1 MNRTTADDFRK
12 KVRKYSAQIA
22 TNLQSKKSQSQK
34 EQKILT
40 ISVCS
45 AAILAVFGIIFGIFS
60 KTQAIIFDGL
70 VAFISV
76 GLGYLSVATSR
87 FIYKD
92 DDDIFQYGYVRFEP
106 MVNLFKA
113 LILLILCVYAFIS
126 AIRELFSGGYAI
138 ETGAA
143 AIYNA
148 FALLLSA
155 IMFGITRFYGRILES
170 DLIKVDNLE
179 WKIDCVLYVGGMC
192 AFGLVFAFDRAQ
204 ENALSRLIDPALLFV
219 LSLYLSISPLKIAIA
234 NFKDLVMVAPPE
246 MDNKITEIMENLATE
261 YGFGDYDTHIAKSG
275 RFFMIEVNILLDGR
289 GSAISSVKDC
299 DVIREKIE
307 KALELP
313 SYKIW
318 LSVSFTSNP
327 KWL

>member
-1 MNRTTADDFRK
+1 MNPIRTKRDDFRK

-22 TNLQSKKSQSQK
+22 TNPKSQSQK
-34 EQKILT
+34 EQFILKV
-40 ISVCS
+40 SVCS
-45 AAILAVFGIIFGIFS
+45 AAILAIFGIIFGIFS

-87 FIYKD
+87 FIYNY
-92 DDDIFQYGYVRFEP
+92 DDDIFQYGYVLFDP
-106 MVNLFKA
+106 MVTLFKA
-113 LILLILCVYAFIS
+113 LILLIVCVYAFIS
-126 AIRELFSGGYAI
+126 AIRELFGGGYAI

-148 FALLLSA
+148 FALILSA
-155 IMFGITRFYGRILES
+155 VMFGITRFYGRILES
-170 DLIKVDNLE
+170 DLIKVDNIE
-179 WKIDCVLYVGGMC
+179 WKIDCVLYIGGMC
-192 AFGLVFAFDRAQ
+192 AFGFVFAFDRAQ
-204 ENALSRLIDPALLFV
+204 TSTLSRLIDPALLFV

-234 NFKDLVMVAPPE
+234 NFKDLVMVAPSE
-246 MDNKITEIMENLATE
+246 MDDKITEIMENIARE

-275 RFFMIEVNILLDGR
+275 RFFMIEVNILLDSS

-299 DVIREKIE
+299 DMIREKIQN
-307 KALELP
+307 ALELP

>member
-1 MNRTTADDFRK
+1 MNPLKSKATDFRK

-22 TNLQSKKSQSQK
+22 TSPKAQSQK
-34 EQKILT
+34 EQKILQL
-40 ISVCS
+40 SMQG
-45 AAILAVFGIIFGIFS
+45 AAVLAVLGIIFGIFS

-76 GLGYLSVATSR
+76 GLGYLSVVTSR
-87 FIYKD
+87 FIYKE

-106 MVNLFKA
+106 MINLFKS
-113 LILLILCVYAFIS
+113 LILLIVCVYAFIS
-126 AIRELFSGGYAI
+126 ALRELFSGGYAI
-138 ETGAA
+138 EIGAA
-143 AIYNA
+143 AFYNA
-148 FALLLSA
+148 VALAFSA
-155 IMFGITRFYGRILES
+155 VMFEITRFYGRILES

-204 ENALSRLIDPALLFV
+204 ESALARLIDPALLFV
-219 LSLYLSISPLKIAIA
+219 LSLYLSVSPLKIAIA

-246 MDNKITEIMENLATE
+246 MDNKITKIMENLASE

-275 RFFMIEVNILLDGR
+275 RFFMIEVNILLDDS
-289 GSAISSVKDC
+289 GSAISSVRDC
-299 DVIREKIE
+299 DIIREKIE
-307 KALELP
+307 NALELP

>member
-1 MNRTTADDFRK
+1 MNPLKSKATDFRK
-12 KVRKYSAQIA
+12 KVRKYGAQIA
-22 TNLQSKKSQSQK
+22 TNPKAQSQK
-34 EQKILT
+34 EPKILQL
-40 ISVCS
+40 SMQG
-45 AAILAVFGIIFGIFS
+45 AAILAVLGIVFGIFS

-76 GLGYLSVATSR
+76 GLGYLSVVTSR
-87 FIYKD
+87 FIYKE

-106 MVNLFKA
+106 MVNLFKS
-113 LILLILCVYAFIS
+113 LMLLIVCVYAFIS
-126 AIRELFSGGYAI
+126 AIRELFGGGYAI
-138 ETGAA
+138 EIGVA

-148 FALLLSA
+148 VALAFSA
-155 IMFGITRFYGRILES
+155 VMFGITRFYGRILES

-192 AFGLVFAFDRAQ
+192 AFGLVFTFDRAQ
-204 ENALSRLIDPALLFV
+204 ESALSRLIDPALLFV
-219 LSLYLSISPLKIAIA
+219 LSLYLSVSPLKIAIA

-246 MDNKITEIMENLATE
+246 MDNKITDIMENLASE

-275 RFFMIEVNILLDGR
+275 RFFMIEVNILLDDS

-299 DVIREKIE
+299 DIIREKIE
-307 KALELP
+307 NALELP

>member
-1 MNRTTADDFRK
+1 MNPLKSKATDFRK

-22 TNLQSKKSQSQK
+22 TSPKAQSQK
-34 EQKILT
+34 EPKILQL
-40 ISVCS
+40 SMQG
-45 AAILAVFGIIFGIFS
+45 AAILAVLGIVFGIFS

-76 GLGYLSVATSR
+76 GLGYLSVVTSR
-87 FIYKD
+87 FIYKE

-106 MVNLFKA
+106 MVNLFKS
-113 LILLILCVYAFIS
+113 LILLIVCVYAFIS
-126 AIRELFSGGYAI
+126 AVRELFGGGYAI
-138 ETGAA
+138 EIGVA

-148 FALLLSA
+148 VALAFSA
-155 IMFGITRFYGRILES
+155 VMFGITRFYGRILES

-192 AFGLVFAFDRAQ
+192 AFGFVFIFDRAQ
-204 ENALSRLIDPALLFV
+204 ESALSRLIDPALLFV
-219 LSLYLSISPLKIAIA
+219 LSLYLSLSPLKIAIA

-246 MDNKITEIMENLATE
+246 MDNKITEIMENLASE

-275 RFFMIEVNILLDGR
+275 RFFMIEVNILLDDS

-299 DVIREKIE
+299 DIIREKIE
-307 KALELP
+307 NALELP

>member
-1 MNRTTADDFRK
+1 MNPLKSKATDFRK
-12 KVRKYSAQIA
+12 KVRKYSTQIA
-22 TNLQSKKSQSQK
+22 TSPQAQSQK
-34 EQKILT
+34 EQKILQL
-40 ISVCS
+40 SMQG
-45 AAILAVFGIIFGIFS
+45 AAVLAVLGIIFGIFS

-76 GLGYLSVATSR
+76 GLGYLSVVTSR
-87 FIYKD
+87 FIYKE

-106 MVNLFKA
+106 MVNLFKS
-113 LILLILCVYAFIS
+113 LILLIVCVYAFIS
-126 AIRELFSGGYAI
+126 ALRELFGGGYAI
-138 ETGAA
+138 EIGVAA
-143 AIYNA
+143 FYNA
-148 FALLLSA
+148 VALAFSA
-155 IMFGITRFYGRILES
+155 VMFGITRFYGRILES

-204 ENALSRLIDPALLFV
+204 ESALARLIDPALLFV
-219 LSLYLSISPLKIAIA
+219 LSLYLSVSPLKIAIA

-246 MDNKITEIMENLATE
+246 MDNKITEIMENLASE

-275 RFFMIEVNILLDGR
+275 RFFMIEVNILLDDS
-289 GSAISSVKDC
+289 GSVISSVRDC
-299 DVIREKIE
+299 DIIREKIE
-307 KALELP
+307 NALELP

>member
-1 MNRTTADDFRK
+1 MNPIRIKADDFRK

-22 TNLQSKKSQSQK
+22 TNPLNQKAQSQK
-34 EQKILT
+34 EQFILKV
-40 ISVCS
+40 SVCS

-87 FIYKD
+87 FIYKE

-106 MVNLFKA
+106 MVNLFKS

-126 AIRELFSGGYAI
+126 AIRELFGGGYAI

-148 FALLLSA
+148 LALLLSA
-155 IMFGITRFYGRILES
+155 VMFGITRFYGRILES

-204 ENALSRLIDPALLFV
+204 ENVLSR
-219 LSLYLSISPLKIAIA
+219 LKIAIA

-318 LSVSFTSNP
+318 ISVSFTSNP